1 MRNSLAWDVRTTG
14 GGMMAERERNPLSC
28 HFEQQLEGEKKEE
41 AVDFKL
47 HPSSAGLV

>member
-1 MRNSLAWDVRTTG
+1 
-14 GGMMAERERNPLSC
+14 MMAERERNPSC
-28 HFEQQLEGEKKEE
+28 HFEQQLEGGKKEE